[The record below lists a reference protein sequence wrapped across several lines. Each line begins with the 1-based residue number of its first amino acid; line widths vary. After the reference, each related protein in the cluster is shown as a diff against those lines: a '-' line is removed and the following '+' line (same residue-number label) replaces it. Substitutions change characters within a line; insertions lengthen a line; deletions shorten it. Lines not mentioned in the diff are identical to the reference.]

1 MNKNFIKK
9 SILILSVVFL
19 ITGCPHGYE
28 YNQGFLPTSPV
39 NLEDF
44 NTEYDDYNP
53 SSPTYGTTFPLLF
66 SSNRNSFGAQYDII
80 YEIFDIWFD
89 RDDGTI
95 TSGREIHHYTPGD
108 KFLILKMVLPTIN
121 TSYNELGPYV
131 IDYSFLCSDI
141 YTDKYYGK
149 YFVMYANDES
159 GNLDIRYTLNHNPE
173 DDSSVVFIPP
183 EPATFLNS
191 DYNEAYPCLDLEL
204 NRIYY
209 CTDQN
214 GDFDIYFGQI
224 TTDKNIIDV
233 LSDSLAEVPL
243 TRSDLLSSEADDKC
257 PYITDNIIVFTSNRA
272 GGFGGFDLWY
282 AEKDDTGWSAPINF
296 GDKINTESDE
306 YRPLLVPLWDF
317 KHDLLLFSS
326 NRPGGLGG
334 FDLYWVGVEAIV
346 TNSYVDRD

>member
-19 ITGCPHGYE
+19 ITGCPYGYK
-28 YNQGFLPTSPV
+28 YDQGFLTTTPV

-44 NTEYDDYNP
+44 NTEYDDYNM
-53 SSPTYGTTFPLLF
+53 SEPTYGTTFPLLF
-66 SSNRNSFGAQYDII
+66 SSNRKSFGEEYDII
-80 YEIFDIWFD
+80 FETFEIEFD
-89 RDDGTI
+89 RDDASVTAGRAFI
-95 TSGREIHHYTPGD
+95 PYSGNSSPR
-108 KFLILKMVLPTIN
+108 LLNILLQTIN
-121 TSYNELGPYV
+121 TPNNELGPYIV
-131 IDYSFLCSDI
+131 EYHSLYSNYD
-141 YTDKYYGK
+141 DKYYNK
-149 YFVMYANDES
+149 YLVMYANDES

-243 TRSDLLSSEADDKC
+243 TRSELLSSEADDKC

-346 TNSYVDRD
+346 TNTSVDRD